1 MTQMAFP
8 IAYPSARR
16 VEAVSTS
23 QARWRLVGAE
33 FATALVVN
41 LGPATTEPAYRHAD
55 RGVMVV
61 AAARGTVIAG
71 PETRRLVAVQPSITS
86 W

>member
-16 VEAVSTS
+16 AAVAT
-23 QARWRLVGAE
+23 ATPTRWRLLGAE
-33 FATALVVN
+33 VATALAVT
-41 LGPATTEPAYRHAD
+41 LGPATAQPAHRHVD
-55 RGVMVV
+55 RGVVV
-61 AAARGTVIAG
+61 AATAPGIVAAAGTS
-71 PETRRLVAVQPSITS
+71 PVAVQPSITS